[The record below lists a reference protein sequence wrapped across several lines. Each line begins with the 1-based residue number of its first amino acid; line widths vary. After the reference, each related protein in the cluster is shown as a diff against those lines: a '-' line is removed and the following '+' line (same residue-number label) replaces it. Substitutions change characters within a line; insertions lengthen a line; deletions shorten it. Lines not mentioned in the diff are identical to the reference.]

1 VKRPSQYPVFTYNP
15 QSNNNDDNSMNPTK
29 LFLGVFACL
38 IALLLTAC
46 SRQPDAVDEA
56 AGPDLIVINAD
67 VRTVDSAVPDATAFA
82 ISEGKFV
89 AVGETDAIQEL
100 ARDNTEIIDA
110 DGVTVIPGL
119 IDGHTH
125 LVSGSGLAVGVD
137 LSEIEDKGEWLRI
150 IRDKAQA
157 LPEGE
162 WILGGAWDHNLS
174 DGILPT
180 KEMLDSVA
188 PDHPVLLRDI
198 DGHSAWANS
207 LAIELAAVS
216 ADSPV
221 PPGGEIMVDPETG
234 DMTGIFLESA
244 GGLFSGSPG
253 MADATDPV
261 AGIKAAVTMANS
273 LGITAV
279 HDMSNSF
286 DEFLSVFDDGDLTVR
301 VWQGARPP
309 RVTDRGPSDIYA
321 EMAAERERV
330 RMHVAA
336 NPQTES
342 MGTLFDIGYT
352 KLIID
357 GVLSTYTALMKAPYS
372 DNPDAVAEAFVTKEQ
387 LNAMIAAA
395 HDNDFPVAV
404 HAIGDEGVSWVLDG
418 FAESPTPADVLADRI
433 EHIEVVTP
441 DDVER
446 FESLGITASMQPHHA
461 TCCVGNYVIDRVGR
475 DRLPNA
481 YVWRQMLDTDVPLVL
496 GSDWP
501 TSPLNPLIQIADTIH
516 RETRIDGVV
525 RPWDEG
531 NSLTFEEALYGY
543 TQAGANMTSW
553 SDEIGS
559 ITVGKWADFVI
570 LDQKLP
576 DNVDRNI
583 ENRQVTATYL
593 AGKRVYPR

>member
-1 VKRPSQYPVFTYNP
+1 MCSQQILRRYAFFAI
-15 QSNNNDDNSMNPTK
+15 SMAVSI
-29 LFLGVFACL
+29 LMLG
-38 IALLLTAC
+38 AC
-46 SRQPDAVDEA
+46 SPGQDDVPEA
-56 AGPDLIVINAD
+56 PGPDLVVLNAD
-67 VRTVDSAVPDATAFA
+67 VRTVDSGMPNAEAFA
-82 ISEGKFV
+82 ITGGRFV
-89 AVGETDAIQEL
+89 AIGDAAEIREL
-100 ARDNTEIIDA
+100 ARDNTEILDLA
-110 DGVTVIPGL
+110 GVTVVPGL

-125 LVSGSGLAVGVD
+125 LLMGSGLAVGVD
-137 LSEIEDKGEWLRI
+137 LSEIEGKDEWLRI
-150 IRDKAQA
+150 IRDKAQSTPA
-157 LPEGE
+157 GA

-207 LAIELAAVS
+207 LAIEMAGIG
-216 ADSPV
+216 ADNPV
-221 PPGGEIMVDPETG
+221 PPGGEIMIDAATG
-234 DMTGIFLESA
+234 EMTGIFLESA
-244 GGLFSGSPG
+244 GGLFAGAPG
-253 MADATDPV
+253 MAKATDPV
-261 AGIKAAVTMANS
+261 AGIKAAVDLANS
-273 LGITAV
+273 LGVTAV

-286 DEFLSVFDDGDLTVR
+286 DEFLRVFDDGDLTLR

-309 RVTDRGPSDIYA
+309 RVIERSPAEIYA
-321 EMAAERERV
+321 AMSSERERV
-330 RMHVAA
+330 RRHVAD

-352 KLIID
+352 KLIVD
-357 GVLSTYTALMKAPYS
+357 GVLSTYTALMKAPYA
-372 DNPDAVAEAFVTKEQ
+372 DKPEAVAEAFVTPQQ

-395 HDNDFPVAV
+395 HANDFPVAV

-418 FAESPTPADVLADRI
+418 FAAAPGKPGMPSDRI

-441 DDVER
+441 DDVQR
-446 FESLGITASMQPHHA
+446 FAALGVVASMQPHHA

-481 YVWRQMLDTDVPLVL
+481 YVWRSMLDTDVPLVL

-501 TSPLNPLIQIADTIH
+501 TSPLNPLVQMADTIH

-531 NSLTFEEALYGY
+531 KTLSFEEALYGY

-559 ITVGKWADFVI
+559 ISVGKWADFVI
-570 LDQKLP
+570 LDARLAE
-576 DNVDRNI
+576 NIDRAL

-593 AGKRVYPR
+593 AGKRVYPK

>member
-1 VKRPSQYPVFTYNP
+1 VKTPSQYPVFTYNP
-15 QSNNNDDNSMNPTK
+15 QSNNNDEDAMNPTK
-29 LFLGVFACL
+29 FLTGVFACL
-38 IALLLTAC
+38 IALLLSAC
-46 SRQPDAVDEA
+46 SRQPDAVHEA

-67 VRTVDSAVPDATAFA
+67 VRTVDPAVPDATAFA

-89 AVGETDAIQEL
+89 AVGETIAIQES
-100 ARDNTEIIDA
+100 ARDNTEVIDA
-110 DGVTVIPGL
+110 GGVTVIPGL

-137 LSEIEDKGEWLRI
+137 LSEIEDKDEWLRI
-150 IRDKAQA
+150 IRDKVQG
-157 LPEGE
+157 LSDGD
-162 WILGGAWDHNLS
+162 WVLGGAWDHNLS

-198 DGHSAWANS
+198 DGHTSWANS
-207 LAIELAAVS
+207 LAIELAGIS

-221 PPGGEIMVDPETG
+221 PPGGEIVLDPESG
-234 DMTGIFLESA
+234 EPSGIFKEGA
-244 GGLFSGSPG
+244 AGLFRDAPG
-253 MADATDPV
+253 MAEATDTKT
-261 AGIKAAVTMANS
+261 GIKAAVTLANS

-286 DEFLSVFDDGDLTVR
+286 DEYLSVLDDGDLTIR
-301 VWQGARPP
+301 VWQGARPT
-309 RVTDRGPSDIYA
+309 RNSDAEPADIFA
-321 EMAAERERV
+321 EMAAERGRV
-330 RMHVAA
+330 RQHVAA
-336 NPQTES
+336 NVQSES
-342 MGTLFDIGYT
+342 MGPLFDIGYT

-357 GVLSTYTALMKAPYS
+357 GVLSTHTALMKAPYS
-372 DNPDAVAEAFVTKEQ
+372 DKPDVEAEPFVTKDT
-387 LNAMIAAA
+387 LNALIAAA
-395 HDNDFPVAV
+395 HDNEFPVAV

-418 FAESPTPADVLADRI
+418 FAESPTPPGVLGDRI

-446 FESLGITASMQPHHA
+446 FESLGITASMQP
-461 TCCVGNYVIDRVGR
+461 DRVGR
-475 DRLPNA
+475 DRLSDA

-501 TSPLNPLIQIADTIH
+501 TSPFNPLIQMADTIH

-531 NSLTFEEALYGY
+531 NSLTFEEALHGY
-543 TQAGANMTSW
+543 TQAGASMTSW
-553 SDEIGS
+553 ADEIGS

-570 LDQKLP
+570 LDERLP
-576 DNVDRNI
+576 ANVDRAL
-583 ENRQVTATYL
+583 EDRQVTATYL
-593 AGKRVYPR
+593 AGQRVYPK

>member
-1 VKRPSQYPVFTYNP
+1 MIPINSINPSLRVYV
-15 QSNNNDDNSMNPTK
+15 
-29 LFLGVFACL
+29 CL
-38 IALLLTAC
+38 LALAVSAC
-46 SRQPDAVDEA
+46 SKQPESVDEA
-56 AGPDLIVINAD
+56 PGPDLIVINAD
-67 VRTVDSAVPDATAFA
+67 VRTVDSTMPRTQAFA
-82 ISEGKFV
+82 ITMGKFV
-89 AVGETDAIQEL
+89 AIGSTGEIQDL
-100 ARDNTEIIDA
+100 ARENTDVIDA
-110 DGVTVIPGL
+110 GGVTVIPGL

-125 LVSGSGLAVGVD
+125 LLMGSGLAVGVD
-137 LSEIEDKGEWLRI
+137 LSEIEDKSEWLRI
-150 IRDKAQA
+150 IRNKAQT
-157 LPEGE
+157 LPQGE

-207 LAIELAAVS
+207 LAIELAGVT

-221 PPGGEIMVDPETG
+221 PPGGEIMLDLDTG

-244 GGLFSGSPG
+244 GGLFGGAPG
-253 MADATDPV
+253 MADATNPV
-261 AGIKAAVTMANS
+261 VGIKAAVTLANS

-279 HDMSNSF
+279 HDMSNNF
-286 DEFLSVFDDGDLTVR
+286 DEFLSVFDDGDLTLR
-301 VWQGARPP
+301 IWQGARPP
-309 RVTDRGPSDIYA
+309 RVTARSPSDVYA
-321 EMAAERERV
+321 EMAAERDRI
-330 RMHVAA
+330 RQHVAG

-352 KLIID
+352 KLIVD

-372 DNPDAVAEAFVTKEQ
+372 DNPDAVAEAFVTQEQ
-387 LNAMIAAA
+387 LNALIAAA
-395 HDNDFPVAV
+395 HDNEFPVAV
-404 HAIGDEGVSWVLDG
+404 HAIGDAGVSWVLDG
-418 FAESPTPADVLADRI
+418 FAKSPTPAGVLGDRI

-446 FESLGITASMQPHHA
+446 FESLGVTASMQPHHA
-461 TCCVGNYVIDRVGR
+461 TCCVGNYVIDHIGR
-475 DRLPNA
+475 ERLPNA
-481 YVWRQMLDTDVPLVL
+481 YVWRSMLNTKVPLVL

-501 TSPLNPLIQIADTIH
+501 TSPLNPLIQMADTIH

-570 LDQKLP
+570 LDEQLP
-576 DNVDRNI
+576 ADVDRAL
-583 ENRQVTATYL
+583 ENRQVAATYL
-593 AGKRVYPR
+593 AGKRVYPKP

>member
-1 VKRPSQYPVFTYNP
+1 MNLINRINPSLRVC
-15 QSNNNDDNSMNPTK
+15 
-29 LFLGVFACL
+29 ACVL
-38 IALLLTAC
+38 ALLVSAC
-46 SRQPDAVDEA
+46 SEQPDAVDEA
-56 AGPDLIVINAD
+56 PGPALVVINAD
-67 VRTVDSAVPDATAFA
+67 VRTVDSTMPNAEAFA
-82 ISEGKFV
+82 ITMGKFV
-89 AVGETDAIQEL
+89 AVGSTGEIQDL
-100 ARDNTEIIDA
+100 ARENTVVIDA
-110 DGVTVIPGL
+110 GGVTIVPGL

-125 LVSGSGLAVGVD
+125 LLMGSGLAVGVD
-137 LSEIEDKGEWLRI
+137 LSEIEDKSEWLRI
-150 IRDKAQA
+150 IRDKAQS
-157 LPEGE
+157 LPEGA

-174 DGILPT
+174 DGVLPT

-207 LAIELAAVS
+207 LAIELAGVT
-216 ADSPV
+216 ADSTV
-221 PPGGEIMVDPETG
+221 PPGGEIVVDPNTG
-234 DMTGIFLESA
+234 DLTGIFLESA
-244 GGLFSGSPG
+244 GGLFGDSPG
-253 MADATDPV
+253 MAEATDPV
-261 AGIKAAVTMANS
+261 VGIKAAVALANS

-279 HDMSNSF
+279 HDMSNNF
-286 DEFLSVFDDGDLTVR
+286 DEFLSVFDDGDLTLR

-309 RVTDRGPSDIYA
+309 RVTDRSPSDIYA

-330 RMHVAA
+330 RMHVAG
-336 NPQTES
+336 NPQTAS
-342 MGTLFDIGYT
+342 MGILFDIGYT
-352 KLIID
+352 KLMVD

-372 DNPDAVAEAFVTKEQ
+372 DNPDAVAEAFVTQEQ
-387 LNAMIAAA
+387 LNSLIAAA
-395 HDNDFPVAV
+395 HDNGFPVAV

-418 FAESPTPADVLADRI
+418 FAESPTPAGVLGDRI

-446 FESLGITASMQPHHA
+446 FESLGVTASMQPHHA
-461 TCCVGNYVIDRVGR
+461 TCCVGNYVIDHIGR

-481 YVWRQMLDTDVPLVL
+481 YVWRSMLDSDIPLVL

-501 TSPLNPLIQIADTIH
+501 TSPLNPLIQMADTIH

-570 LDQKLP
+570 LDEKLP
-576 DNVDRNI
+576 ADVDRAL
-583 ENRQVTATYL
+583 ENRQVAATYL
-593 AGKRVYPR
+593 AGKRVYPQP